1 MLAAVAVVK
10 KITPELVILSLPK
23 LVSTTNIDILY
34 KTTPNTAATAKATN
48 SMTMVKL
55 KTVAGNFILQNGG
68 CGSLEFV
75 TKSIRIFF
83 TFCRRAERKKP
94 MRLLHFISDHIG
106 FTLPKYLG
114 RGCSSCR
121 SNPVKSQRCVI
132 SAEYRFHSSRKRVAR
147 KPMLLKVANNSH
159 KSSSYPKKT

>member
-48 SMTMVKL
+48 RMTMVKL

-75 TKSIRIFF
+75 TKSIRIFL
-83 TFCRRAERKKP
+83 TFCRRAGKKGEVFAFHLRSRP
-94 MRLLHFISDHIG
+94 IFENSSASDRAC
-106 FTLPKYLG
+106 FT
-114 RGCSSCR
+114 
-121 SNPVKSQRCVI
+121 
-132 SAEYRFHSSRKRVAR
+132 
-147 KPMLLKVANNSH
+147 
-159 KSSSYPKKT
+159 